1 MIWTDYFTLVGVLPG
16 RIVVPGHG
24 TLDFSDTSLPVEKI
38 RTLFEKGFPYLE
50 ATSLGKDTF
59 YLVPRMV
66 AVRPE
71 INLELALPA
80 KKQPRKKS

>member
-38 RTLFEKGFPYLE
+38 RTLFEIGFPYLKV
-50 ATSLGKDTF
+50 TPLGKDTF
-59 YLVPRMV
+59 YPEPTLVEAER
-66 AVRPE
+66 E
-71 INLELALPA
+71 TSLELGLPA
-80 KKQPRKKS
+80 KKPTKKKT